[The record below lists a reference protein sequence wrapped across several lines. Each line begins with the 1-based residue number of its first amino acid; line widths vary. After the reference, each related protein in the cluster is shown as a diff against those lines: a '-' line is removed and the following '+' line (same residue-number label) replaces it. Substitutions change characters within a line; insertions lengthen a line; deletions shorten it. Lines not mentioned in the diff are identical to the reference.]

1 MVLIIVSGRSG
12 SGKSVALRALEDMG
26 FYCVDNLPMVLLPQ
40 LASTLANSNS
50 SAAVSVDVRNMPK
63 SSEIFDQVIDNLPHI
78 FFSQWLFL
86 DAERNTLIRRYSDTR
101 RLHPLSNHNL
111 SLEKAI
117 DKENVLLEPLRSRA
131 DLVIDTSKMSVHE
144 LTEMLRTRLL
154 GKRERELTMVFESFG
169 YKHGIPIDADYV
181 FDVRFLP
188 NPHWDP
194 KLRPMTGLDKPV
206 AAFLDRHTEVH
217 NFIYQTRS
225 YLELWLPMLET
236 NNRSYLTVAIG
247 CTGGKHRS
255 VYITEQLVNYFR
267 SRAKNVQAHHRTL
280 EKHK

>member
-1 MVLIIVSGRSG
+1 M
-12 SGKSVALRALEDMG
+12 
-26 FYCVDNLPMVLLPQ
+26 
-40 LASTLANSNS
+40 
-50 SAAVSVDVRNMPK
+50 
-63 SSEIFDQVIDNLPHI
+63 
-78 FFSQWLFL
+78 
-86 DAERNTLIRRYSDTR
+86 IRRYSDTR
-101 RLHPLSNHNL
+101 RLHPLSSKNL
-111 SLEKAI
+111 SLESAI
-117 DKENVLLEPLRSRA
+117 DKESDLLEPLRSRA
-131 DLVIDTSKMSVHE
+131 DLIVDTSEMSVHE
-144 LTEMLRTRLL
+144 LAEMLRTRLL

-169 YKHGIPIDADYV
+169 FKHGIPIDADYV

-247 CTGGKHRS
+247 CTGETPFG
-255 VYITEQLVNYFR
+255 VYC
-267 SRAKNVQAHHRTL
+267 RTAGRL
-280 EKHK
+280 LPLAR